1 MKNRKKCV
9 ICIHFR
15 LKLCFFSIYLSI
27 YLISLHWA
35 MIGLSKILFSILQ
48 PFTYGKRQSHQ
59 CWPKLAKSICHCH
72 IDDYYHSV
80 IITLEASLSS
90 SSSLMMIKRWRAFE
104 SRWRLFAFG
113 PSVGRRAPDFNSLG
127 IIIFVII
134 FVITFA
140 IVIVI
145 NITVTIY
152 YCVEQSRWQ
161 K

>member
-1 MKNRKKCV
+1 MCYL
-9 ICIHFR
+9 HSLSFET
-15 LKLCFFSIYLSI
+15 LFFFSIYL